1 MRLWSYTA
9 HELRRRPGRALLTV
23 AGIALGLATV
33 VATRLTI
40 DTVRRTYRD
49 LFGAAGSLADST
61 LSAAGRGLS
70 ALSAVAVIASAVVIL
85 NSFFLNL
92 GERRRQLATL
102 RALGATGG
110 QVTWLLLREALLLGA
125 AGTALGCAA
134 GAGLAAAL
142 VAVMGQYL
150 GVPLAGGTPGAAP
163 FLIALVLGPGSGAIA
178 VAVPAWLAGRRP
190 PLADLLPAPSRPGGA
205 LPRLAAR
212 LPLGLS
218 GGLAAQQLARH
229 PLRTA
234 LTAGGLALALA
245 VTVCFGQAVREI
257 LADLR
262 QWYARTVVAD
272 FLVYGSLPDATFLL
286 AAALPEDLAADLGR
300 LDDVA
305 TVDRLAFLPAR
316 SGGRPL
322 LVLARTSAARRPLPL
337 ALREGDEESVRRGL
351 ARGEVV
357 IGAGLAR
364 ETGLRVGDGLRLDTP
379 RGPREFRVA
388 GSAVEY
394 AAGGSAVYLDWEA
407 ARRALTVAGPHVY
420 LVSARPGRAPAL
432 APRLREFCDGRHLIL
447 ESNADL
453 RALIDRDV
461 ARVAAALWAL
471 VVLVLVIASLGIV
484 NTLLM
489 NVHDQRRQLGVLR
502 ALGLL
507 RGQLRRVVLAQG
519 LLLGLVSTVPGRGL
533 GLALA
538 FLVHRLDMAGGGAA
552 GPFRVDGPVA
562 AGACGLTLVVA
573 LLASLL
579 PARRALRL
587 PVAEVLADA

>member
-1 MRLWSYTA
+1 MRLWKYTA
-9 HELRRRPGRALLTV
+9 REVGRRPGRALLTV

-49 LFGAAGSLADST
+49 LFGAAGSLADNT
-61 LSAAGRGLS
+61 LGAAGRGLG
-70 ALSAVAVIASAVVIL
+70 ALSAVALGAAAVVIL
-85 NSFFLNL
+85 NSFLLNL
-92 GERRRQLATL
+92 GERRRQLAIL
-102 RALGATGG
+102 RALGATRGR
-110 QVTWLLLREALLLGA
+110 VTWLLLREALLLGA
-125 AGTALGCAA
+125 AGTVVGCGA
-134 GAGLAAAL
+134 GVGLAAAL
-142 VAVMGQYL
+142 LAVMEQFL
-150 GVPLAGGTPGAAP
+150 GIPLPGFAPGAEP
-163 FLIALVLGPGSGAIA
+163 FLIALVLGPGCAAAA
-178 VAVPAWLAGRRP
+178 VIVPAGLAGRRP
-190 PLADLLPAPSRPGGA
+190 PLADLLPAPGRPGGS

-234 LTAGGLALALA
+234 LTAGGLSLALA

-286 AAALPEDLAADLGR
+286 TAALPEGLASDLGR
-300 LDDVA
+300 LGDVA

-316 SGGRPL
+316 SGDRPI
-322 LVLARTSAARRPLPL
+322 LVLARTSAADRPLPL

-364 ETGLRVGDGLRLDTP
+364 EMGLRPGDGLRLDTA
-379 RGPREFRVA
+379 RGPRQFRVA
-388 GSAVEY
+388 GSAAEY
-394 AAGGSAVYLDWEA
+394 AAGGSAVYLDWDA
-407 ARRALTVAGPHVY
+407 ARRALTVPGPHVY
-420 LVSARPGRAPAL
+420 LVTARPGRAAAL
-432 APRLREFCDGRHLIL
+432 APRLREFCDRRHLIL
-447 ESNADL
+447 ESNAEL
-453 RALIDRDV
+453 RGVIDADV
-461 ARVAAALWAL
+461 ARVAAAMWAL
-471 VVLVLVIASLGIV
+471 VALVLVIASLGIV

-489 NVHDQRRQLGVLR
+489 NVHDQRRPFGVLR

-507 RGQLRRVVLAQG
+507 RGQLRRVILMQG
-519 LLLGLVSTVPGRGL
+519 LLLGVASTVPGTGLGL
-533 GLALA
+533 GLAYV
-538 FLVHRLDMAGGGAA
+538 VHRLDVAGGGAGA
-552 GPFRVDGPVA
+552 PFRVDVPLA
-562 AGACGLTLVVA
+562 AGACGLTLAVA